1 MVENSRMIDACG
13 VRLHV
18 EEAGRGEPIVLL
30 HGFTGSSRAMAGVA
44 AGLSDTYRTISIDL
58 VGHGRSAAPRDAAD
72 YSMAA
77 CVAQL
82 GAVLEALDLRD
93 AHWIGYSM
101 GGRVTLAFGVD
112 HPARVRSALL
122 IGASAGIRD
131 EAQRQ
136 DRVRADEALAERIE
150 REGVEAF
157 VEFWISQAFVVD
169 AQRLGA
175 RGVEDARK
183 IRLGNSAHGLAA
195 SLRGMGSGA
204 QPPIHDALANA
215 AFPMGLVVGDG
226 DLKFQRVAAELSRDL
241 PNARIEIVPEAGHP
255 AHTDNPAAFL
265 DLARRFLADARAQR
279 VMPGSAAGA
288 VSPTPMRTT

>member
-1 MVENSRMIDACG
+1 MIDACG

-44 AGLSDTYRTISIDL
+44 AGLSDTYRTFSIDL

-82 GAVLEALDLRD
+82 GAVLDSLDLRE
-93 AHWIGYSM
+93 AHLIGYSM
-101 GGRVTLAFGVD
+101 GGRVALAFGVD

-150 REGVEAF
+150 REGV
-157 VEFWISQAFVVD
+157 
-169 AQRLGA
+169 
-175 RGVEDARK
+175 
-183 IRLGNSAHGLAA
+183 
-195 SLRGMGSGA
+195 
-204 QPPIHDALANA
+204 
-215 AFPMGLVVGDG
+215 
-226 DLKFQRVAAELSRDL
+226 
-241 PNARIEIVPEAGHP
+241 
-255 AHTDNPAAFL
+255 
-265 DLARRFLADARAQR
+265 
-279 VMPGSAAGA
+279 
-288 VSPTPMRTT
+288 